1 MFRYVVFT
9 SIILLIRTYSVLAQ
23 EDTLSK
29 SKVRMSAETA
39 LIFASGVQP
48 PFWLRTNT
56 YGSVPPHST
65 SGLAVVEG
73 DFQSNKRANSP
84 QLRLHIGVVSQLSKK
99 SNFIIQTGEANFQY
113 KGLDIYAGRRKEII
127 GIGDTLLSSGFY
139 AWSGN
144 ALPLPKLHIGTKGF
158 LPLQF
163 TKDFVSLQGT
173 LAHGWFGKGEAA
185 TDYYLHQKTMFVRL
199 GKPFH
204 RLKLYAG
211 VAHYAQWG
219 GYAPLL
225 IGLNRT
231 DPTGAMPKS
240 FKDFMYVVIAKNK
253 PQTPNI
259 SSYDSINTIGNH
271 IATLDLAISYRF
283 PNSEWLFYHQ
293 HPAETE
299 VGISQNFPDGLYG
312 ISWSN
317 TKSSKAQVRIKR
329 ILVEVLSTLDQS
341 MRYDK
346 KWGYLGDDYFNNSQ
360 YMDGWTYRRH
370 LIGTPFVTLRTD
382 SRPEWYDAMGGINE
396 KNYRLINGNA
406 VQMIYA
412 GIQGTYRNNT
422 HIVVKL
428 AYSQNHIYYI
438 NGVGYQKYLSQ
449 FSGYVEVKQKV
460 QSIKNC
466 YIKFALGL
474 DKGDWLPNNL
484 GAHFSIQKTGFL

>member
-1 MFRYVVFT
+1 MFRFVLL
-9 SIILLIRTYSVLAQ
+9 IPLILLTELYVCAQ
-23 EDTLSK
+23 QDTLDKPRVLFST
-29 SKVRMSAETA
+29 ETA
-39 LIFASGVQP
+39 ILLANHPQTS
-48 PFWLRTNT
+48 FWLRANN
-56 YGSVPPHST
+56 YGLVPVQST
-65 SGLAVVEG
+65 LGVSRIEG
-73 DFQSNKRANSP
+73 ELVSNQVANKP
-84 QLRLHIGVVSQLSKK
+84 QWHLRLGVVAQLGSK
-99 SNFIIQTGEANFQY
+99 SNFFFQTGEANFQY

-225 IGLNRT
+225 TGLNRT
-231 DPTGAMPKS
+231 DPTGALPKS
-240 FKDFMYVVIAKNK
+240 LKDFMYVVIAKNQ
-253 PQTPNI
+253 PQTSNI
-259 SSYDSINTIGNH
+259 SSYDSENRIGNH
-271 IATLDLAISYRF
+271 IATLELAVSYRF
-283 PNSEWLFYHQ
+283 QNNEWLVYHQ

-317 TKSSKAQVRIKR
+317 TNLSKAQVKIKR
-329 ILVEVLSTLDQS
+329 ILIEVLSTLDQS
-341 MRYDK
+341 TRYDK

-370 LIGTPFVTLRTD
+370 LIGTPFITLRTD
-382 SRPEWYDAMGGINE
+382 SRPEWYDAKGSINE
-396 KNYRLINGNA
+396 KNYRLINCNA
-406 VQMIYA
+406 TQMIYT

-428 AYSQNHIYYI
+428 AYSQNHIYYL

-466 YIKFALGL
+466 YIKVALGL
-474 DKGDWLPNNL
+474 DEGNWLPNSL
-484 GAHFSIQKTGFL
+484 GTYFSIQKTGFW